1 MPQLTD
7 SSRGFIRGL
16 RIAYIAVSLL
26 LAAGTILAA
35 YGGYVSPQHFKAL
48 PAVMA
53 MTFPFWIILQGVL
66 ALVNLM
72 FCRKALIIS
81 AAVMLI
87 CLKPFLTFCPL
98 NIFNTPKPDAEQ
110 KEEQFSLM
118 TYNVLNLMP
127 YRGTAADQS
136 ATMQTVINY
145 HPDYVCFQ
153 EGSVPTVSKSTG
165 VTAGQLAEFKKEFP
179 VRISNHNSLPI
190 FSGNKIRQEK
200 MPELP
205 GGSGDIACYRTEV
218 NGRRL
223 TIYNLHLQSIGLND
237 DDKELYREI
246 TDGQHPNSNIRRA
259 KRQLYAKLRDA
270 FLYREEQAKIIRNIL
285 DEDTAR
291 NVIIC
296 GDFNDIPGCYAMRT
310 IMGKD
315 FKDAY
320 TERGFGPTHTYRA
333 DRFYFHIDQVLYRGD
348 LLPVKISVLK
358 AGSSDHYPVLTSF
371 TFNKKQ

>member
-1 MPQLTD
+1 MQAEK
-7 SSRGFIRGL
+7 SSAGYIRGVK
-16 RIAYIAVSLL
+16 IAYITVSLL
-26 LAAGTILAA
+26 LAACTIFAA
-35 YGGYVSPQHFKAL
+35 YGGVIAPRHFKSL
-48 PAVMA
+48 PAVIA
-53 MTFPFWIILQGVL
+53 MTFPFWIILQAVL
-66 ALVNLM
+66 ALINLM
-72 FCRKALIIS
+72 FCRRALIIS

-98 NIFNTPKPDAEQ
+98 NIFNTPELDDGQ
-110 KEEQFSLM
+110 KADRFSLM

-127 YRGTAADQS
+127 YHGTAADSS
-136 ATMQTVINY
+136 ATLQTVINY

-153 EGSVPTVSKSTG
+153 EGSVPVVSKATG
-165 VTAGQLAEFKKEFP
+165 VTSGQLSEFKKEFP
-179 VRISNHNSLPI
+179 VRISSNYGLPI
-190 FSGNKIRQEK
+190 FSRNKIRQSE

-218 NGRRL
+218 NGHRL

-237 DDKELYREI
+237 DDKELYRKI

-259 KRQLYAKLRDA
+259 KHQLYAKLQKA
-270 FLYREEQAKIIRNIL
+270 FLYREEQAAIIRMIL
-285 DEDTAR
+285 DEDTSR
-291 NVIIC
+291 NIIVC

-320 TERGFGPTHTYRA
+320 TERGFGPAHTYRA

-348 LLPVKISVLK
+348 LLPVSISVLK
-358 AGSSDHYPVLTSF
+358 SGCSDHYPVLTSF